1 MMLVDI
7 RETLNGLIGLCKDSE
22 ATFAYCARRSRSFA
36 LHVMLQRRALDSR
49 RAAMHLQQ
57 LMAQHGGL
65 PREAGTAAGDLRLS
79 WVAVRCALS
88 AQPDLVLIDACGRI
102 DALAELHYDNLLRA
116 TLPDSVR
123 NLVEGQRETIRHDR
137 ARLQELHE
145 RLRST
150 V

>member
-1 MMLVDI
+1 MLVDI

-22 ATFAYCARRSRSFA
+22 ATFAYGARRSRSFA

-57 LMAQHGGL
+57 QMTQHGGL
-65 PREAGTAAGDLRLS
+65 PREGGTAAGDLRLS
-79 WVAVRCALS
+79 WAAVRCALS
-88 AQPDLVLIDACGRI
+88 GQPDLVLIESCERI
-102 DALAELHYDNLLRA
+102 DTCAELHFDSLLRA
-116 TLPDSVR
+116 TLPDSVHT
-123 NLVEGQRETIRHDR
+123 LIEAQCETIRHDR
-137 ARLQELHE
+137 ERLHELHE